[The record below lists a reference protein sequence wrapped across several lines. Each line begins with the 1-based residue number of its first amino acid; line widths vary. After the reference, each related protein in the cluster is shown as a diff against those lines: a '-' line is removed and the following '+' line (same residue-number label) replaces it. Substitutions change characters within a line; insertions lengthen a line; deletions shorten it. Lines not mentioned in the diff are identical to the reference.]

1 MIKSFTF
8 NGIDYAHGSFHRPRT
23 KRKENF
29 LLFEESRVTSFLIP
43 EIYFRRY
50 FQNQSNYNA
59 IIKHLIEESS
69 STLIFGAQFSRK
81 STLAK
86 TYQDP
91 GQSLRK
97 VSCRIEEHLLL
108 ELEGIS
114 QFYRISRCLL
124 LSTMLQL
131 KAMGWLN
138 LMRKFGIVRSTTSP
152 KEFAF
157 SLRVFPTRNPRP
169 IYVTELIE
177 IPDDQ

>member
-8 NGIDYAHGSFHRPRT
+8 NGIVYESGSICQPRT
-23 KRKENF
+23 KKAEKLF
-29 LLFEESRVTSFLIP
+29 LMNESRVTSFLIP
-43 EIYFRRY
+43 ETYFQLY
-50 FQNQSNYNA
+50 FQNKSNFNA

-69 STLIFGAQFSRK
+69 STLIFGSQLSRK

-91 GQSLRK
+91 GKRLRK
-97 VSCRIEEHLLL
+97 ISCRIEEHLLL
-108 ELEGIS
+108 ELEAYS

-124 LSTMLQL
+124 LTMMLEL
-131 KAMGWLN
+131 KAIGWLK
-138 LMRKFGIVRSTTSP
+138 LMRKFGIVRGTTNP

-157 SLRVFPTRNPRP
+157 IVRVYPEQNPRP

-177 IPDDQ
+177 ILKDQ